1 MVDLKKVKG
10 ICLYPDTVSFKKGIP
25 SLVNLILS
33 FYKESEIL
41 DYIFVFFGKNK
52 TQIKMIEINQ
62 DGIWLYE
69 KRLKDGNFILPVVDG
84 NIKIDKKQLIEI
96 LNTIAPKKV
105 RNIV

>member
-10 ICLYPDTVSFKKGIP
+10 IYLYPDTVSFRKGIP

-41 DYIFVFFGKNK
+41 DCIFVFFGKNK
-52 TQIKMIEINQ
+52 RQIKMIEINQ

-69 KRLKDGNFILPVVDG
+69 KRLKDGNFILPAVDG
-84 NIKIDKKQLIEI
+84 NIKIDKKQLIAI
-96 LNTIAPKKV
+96 LDTITPKKV

>member
-10 ICLYPDTVSFKKGIP
+10 IYLYPDTVSFRKGIP

-41 DYIFVFFGKNK
+41 DCIFVFFGKNK

-62 DGIWLYE
+62 DEIWLYE
-69 KRLKDGNFILPVVDG
+69 KRLKDGNFILPAVDG
-84 NIKIDKKQLIEI
+84 NIKIDKKQLIAI
-96 LNTIAPKKV
+96 LDTITPKKV